1 MTGAV
6 EVLPQNRAEML
17 VKGIKAEAKQKF
29 PGSSL
34 WDLNSMAVGTLS
46 HLAEQASQGNQWAR
60 DQITYYI
67 QLGEETNG

>member
-1 MTGAV
+1 
-6 EVLPQNRAEML
+6 
-17 VKGIKAEAKQKF
+17 
-29 PGSSL
+29 L